1 MATGMKWDR
10 GPRKEWSGV
19 EWRVSVL
26 GGGLAADENGF
37 QGVCDATKA
46 GVSRGLLW

>member
-1 MATGMKWDR
+1 MASGTEGLGR
-10 GPRKEWSGV
+10 SGV

>member
-1 MATGMKWDR
+1 MATGMNLDR
-10 GPRKEWSGV
+10 GPRKEWSG
-19 EWRVSVL
+19 VSVL

-37 QGVCDATKA
+37 QVVCDATKV